1 MIMNN
6 FILFLKKARLL
17 FVFTPILFFQICLQA
32 QNTGSIRG
40 KVVDIKNN
48 SPLPFVNIGIKG
60 TNIGT
65 TSDSEGNFEISDIS
79 SGFYQL
85 IASYIG
91 YETYTSEEFKV
102 NSSKIFYIELTMRQ
116 SNVALKEVSVKS
128 SIFKRDNKNPIS
140 IKSIGIAEIE
150 NAPGANRD
158 IARVIQNL
166 PGVAA
171 IPAVFRNDIFIRG
184 GAGNEAKF
192 YLDDIEI
199 PNINHFATQGSS
211 GGTNGILNA
220 DLMREVNFYSA
231 AFPASK
237 ANALSA
243 VFDFKQID
251 GNKEKLKF
259 RTSVG
264 ASELSLTADGPMGK
278 KTTFIASVRRSYLQL
293 LFKLI
298 GLPFLP
304 TFNDYQVK
312 VKTKINS
319 KNQLSLISLGALDFN
334 RLDTDMKNADELQQY
349 IIDYLPEQK
358 QWNYAVGLV
367 WKYFQKTG
375 YHSFI
380 ASRNMLLN
388 KSYKY
393 LNNKISNDF
402 LQDYESTEI
411 ENKLRW
417 ENKHYLNNDIDL
429 NIGIDL
435 QYVKYTNKT
444 FQKIFI
450 QNTAKNINY
459 ESALSFFKYAGFL
472 ELEKKFFAN
481 KLKVGIGYRMLGNSY
496 AKEMNNPLKYNSL
509 QAKIAFSFLPKITIN
524 LHAGRF
530 YQLPP
535 YTVLGYRN
543 NNGVLVNKK
552 NKIGYIGATHFVTG
566 LEFYPL
572 PESLISIEGFYKIY
586 DRYPFS
592 INDSISL
599 AHRTIDFGNIGDEAL
614 SPNSKGKAY
623 GIEFLS
629 QNRFAYDI
637 NFVMSY
643 TFSVSKFLDKKNE
656 YVSTAWDNRH
666 IFIATLSKKFK
677 HHWYCGIKWRFAGGL
692 PYTPYDLEMSKKKEA
707 WDIRNRAYLDYN
719 QLMNQRLK
727 YFHQLD
733 IRINKSFFIKN
744 YELKLYIDVQN
755 VYNFK
760 SQEQDIYTNKDKNGK
775 IMTDPD
781 DPTKYRLRTL
791 TNDGLGTVLPT
802 IGFIFDF

>member
-1 MIMNN
+1 MNI
-6 FILFLKKARLL
+6 FLSSLKKTPPFLL
-17 FVFTPILFFQICLQA
+17 VFLSVISFQIRIQA
-32 QNTGSIRG
+32 QNTGGIRG
-40 KVVDIKNN
+40 KIVDVKNN
-48 SPLPFVNIGIKG
+48 NPLPFVNIGIKG
-60 TNIGT
+60 TSTGT
-65 TSDSEGNFEISDIS
+65 TSDIDGNFIIPNIT

-85 IASYIG
+85 VASYVG
-91 YETYTSEEFKV
+91 YETYNSEEFRV
-102 NSSKIFYIELTMRQ
+102 SSNKIFYIELSMRQ
-116 SNVALKEVSVKS
+116 SNIALEEVTVKS
-128 SIFKRDNKNPIS
+128 SIFKRNNKNSIS

-150 NAPGANRD
+150 NSPGANRD

-171 IPAVFRNDIFIRG
+171 IPAIFRNDIFIRG

-220 DLMREVNFYSA
+220 DLLREVNFYSA

-243 VFDFKQID
+243 VFDFKQMD
-251 GNKEKLKF
+251 GNKDKLKF
-259 RTSVG
+259 RTSIG
-264 ASELSLTADGPMGK
+264 ASELSLTADGPIGK
-278 KTTFIASVRRSYLQL
+278 KTTFIASIRRSYLQL

-304 TFNDYQVK
+304 TFNDYQMK
-312 VKTKINS
+312 VKTRIND
-319 KNQLSLISLGALDFN
+319 KNQLSFISLGALDFN
-334 RLDTDMKNADELQQY
+334 RLDTEMKNPDELQQY
-349 IIDYLPEQK
+349 LIDYLPEQK
-358 QWNYAVGLV
+358 QWNYAVGIV

-393 LNNKISNDF
+393 LNNNSLNEF

-411 ENKLRW
+411 ENKFRW
-417 ENKHYLNNDIDL
+417 ENKRYLNNDIDL
-429 NIGIDL
+429 NIGIDF
-435 QYVKYTNKT
+435 QYVSYTNQT

-450 QNTAKNINY
+450 QNTAKNIHY
-459 ESALSFFKYAGFL
+459 ESSLSFFKYAGFL
-472 ELEKKFFAN
+472 EIEKKLFAN
-481 KLKVGIGYRMLGNSY
+481 RLKIGIGYRMLGNNY
-496 AKEMNNPLKYNSL
+496 TKEMNNPLKNNSL
-509 QAKIAFSFLPKITIN
+509 QAKIAFSVLPKMTIN
-524 LHAGRF
+524 IHTGHF

-543 NNGVLVNKK
+543 KNGELINKK
-552 NKIGYIGATHFVTG
+552 NKIGYIEATHFVAG
-566 LEFYPL
+566 LEFFPL

-586 DRYPFS
+586 DHYPFS

-614 SPNSKGKAY
+614 SPTSKGRAY
-623 GIEFLS
+623 GMEFLS
-629 QNRFAYDI
+629 QNRFPYDI
-637 NFVMSY
+637 NFVVSY
-643 TFSVSKFLDKKNE
+643 TFSVSKFLDKNNQ
-656 YVSTAWDNRH
+656 YISTAWDNRH

-677 HHWYCGIKWRFAGGL
+677 HHWDCGIKWRFAGGL
-692 PYTPYDLEMSKKKEA
+692 PYTPYNLEVSKNKEA
-707 WDIRNRAYLDYN
+707 WNIRNRAYLDYN

-727 YFHQLD
+727 PFHQLD

-744 YELKLYIDVQN
+744 YELKLYVDIQN

-775 IMTDPD
+775 IMIDPD
-781 DPTKYRLRTL
+781 DPTKYQLRTL